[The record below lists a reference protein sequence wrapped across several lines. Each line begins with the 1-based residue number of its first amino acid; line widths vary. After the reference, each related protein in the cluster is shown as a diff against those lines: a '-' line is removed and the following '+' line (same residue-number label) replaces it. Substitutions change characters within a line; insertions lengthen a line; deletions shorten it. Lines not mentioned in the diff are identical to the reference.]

1 MLTNANKKHLIDAV
15 PGCLSAITAQCIN
28 VFVPLIENKCN
39 KWQIAVIFTA
49 DAPKSSRHKFSYYY
63 FMKSSSF
70 KLLDGKWAEWEEQEA
85 ENRCDKGQQELQEQT
100 ILHVQRRGNI
110 TNQRATLGSDSVF
123 FLIFHLRSGW
133 SCRARLCC
141 TLTQVTDSCNDRV
154 TQPERAPPP
163 RGTATPMLQR
173 IFHPGCVLR
182 GACLCS
188 FPFPIISNVHS
199 DIWKPVGLQKHIYIY
214 FPPLSSCI
222 WEQSGCVIPR
232 NRALCA
238 LRDG

>member
-15 PGCLSAITAQCIN
+15 PGCVSATTAQCIN

-39 KWQIAVIFTA
+39 KWQIAVIFM
-49 DAPKSSRHKFSYYY
+49 DAPKSSRHKFCFYY

-110 TNQRATLGSDSVF
+110 TNQRATLGWDSVF

-133 SCRARLCC
+133 SWRTRLCC

-154 TQPERAPPP
+154 TQPERAP
-163 RGTATPMLQR
+163 
-173 IFHPGCVLR
+173 HPGEQLHPCCSEYSTQGACYAAHACVLFLFLSSQTFIATFESQSGCR
-182 GACLCS
+182 S
-188 FPFPIISNVHS
+188 TFTFT
-199 DIWKPVGLQKHIYIY
+199 
-214 FPPLSSCI
+214 PPLSSCR
-222 WEQSGCVIPR
+222 WEQSRCIIPR